1 MTELTDR
8 EKVIA
13 VFFYYGRRIS
23 DSEKATEQ
31 AVWDCCI
38 KHKISKATVVKVMED
53 VDSFLEITEKQ

>member
-13 VFFYYGRRIS
+13 VFFYYGRRVA
-23 DSEKATEQ
+23 DSKESTEQ